1 MAPSFTRREW
11 LAAAGGVVAVA
22 AAAVWHFWPQQAEP
36 AGPVGGPFSLI
47 DYDDVPFTFRD
58 LLGKPSLVYF
68 GFTRCPDICPTT
80 LFQLSE
86 VLSRLGPDA
95 DRINA
100 LFITVDPDRDTPAQ
114 MKSYLSAFD
123 PHLRGLTGDKAHL
136 AVAWDIYG
144 VTATIV
150 PTTSDNYNM
159 DHTSTVFVLDRN
171 ARFTTSF
178 DMHEPPDDA
187 VATVRDVLAS
197 RS

>member
-1 MAPSFTRREW
+1 LAPSFTRREW
-11 LAAAGGVVAVA
+11 LAAAAGAFAIGLAG
-22 AAAVWHFWPQQAEP
+22 VWHFWPKEAEP
-36 AGPVGGPFSLI
+36 AGPVGGPFALV
-47 DYDDVPFTFRD
+47 DFDDAPFAFKD
-58 LLGKPSLVYF
+58 ILGRPSLVYF

-80 LFQLSE
+80 LFQLSQ

-136 AVAWDIYG
+136 AVAWAVYG
-144 VTATIV
+144 VNAVIV

-171 ARFTTSF
+171 GRFATTF
-178 DMHEPPDDA
+178 DMHAAPDDA
-187 VATVRDVLAS
+187 VSLIREMLAS
-197 RS
+197 NP

>member
-1 MAPSFTRREW
+1 MPSFTRREW
-11 LAAAGGVVAVA
+11 LAAAGGVLAIA
-22 AAAVWHFWPQQAEP
+22 MAGVWHFWPQEAAP
-36 AGPVGGPFSLI
+36 AGPVGGPFALV
-47 DYDDVPFTFRD
+47 DDDGLPFTFRD

-114 MKSYLSAFD
+114 MKSYLAAFD
-123 PHLRGLTGDKAHL
+123 PHLRGLTGDRAHL
-136 AVAWDIYG
+136 AVAWEVYG
-144 VTATIV
+144 VSAMVV

-159 DHTSTVFVLDRN
+159 NHTSTVFVLDRN
-171 ARFTTSF
+171 ARFATSF
-178 DMHEPPDDA
+178 DMHEAPDDA
-187 VATVRDVLAS
+187 VALVRDVLAS
-197 RS
+197 RR